1 MSKFTSTSKTIQLK
15 KNATLEDFN
24 FWSTKYF
31 AIANAEEFADI
42 MTGDEELSS
51 VAGNSD
57 KESNFKKCNK
67 NGWAHL
73 LLSVN
78 GIRDSKIISDASS
91 TDFPK
96 GCLHTAWKKLNF
108 LA

>member
-42 MTGDEELSS
+42 MTGDKKLSS
-51 VAGNSD
+51 VLGNSD

-67 NGWAHL
+67 NEMIDT
-73 LLSVN
+73 N
-78 GIRDSKIISDASS
+78 E
-91 TDFPK
+91 P
-96 GCLHTAWKKLNF
+96 
-108 LA
+108 